1 MTIHTLMEKVEVY
14 FIYFSVSIT
23 LSGILKRLTQF

>member
-1 MTIHTLMEKVEVY
+1 MTIHTLIDKVEVY

-23 LSGILKRLTQF
+23 LSGIFKRLTPF